1 MQAYDLNFSNA
12 DLVVGSV
19 PKYYA
24 QLEPNKIALYDGKK
38 SITYGNLNNQVDIL
52 ASALISLGVKS
63 GDIVCAYLPNCIEY
77 VLVVLSV
84 ARAGAIFSPIN
95 PRYKSV
101 EISEIL
107 QQSKPNIIF
116 TNVEQAKNIN
126 EVLSRWAIN
135 KPVVIEIDGQDT
147 DGNISLEKLLTA
159 DKIKIPDCSESQF
172 FSLMFTSGTTG
183 KAKGALA
190 THKARMI
197 WVLNAAIQY
206 GLNSQDVYLG
216 TMPQV
221 HSAGLTFTLMHL
233 YVGATVRIMP
243 HFDADEFIKIV
254 EAEGITSS
262 LTVPTILTML
272 VEQLEKNKQDLT
284 ATKLKRVVTCGSPLP
299 VNTKKRVLDKI
310 SKQLFDYYGSTESN
324 SMSVLRPEDQLRKP
338 ESVGQAF
345 RGVRLKIMNIDG
357 VECSVGEVGE
367 VWCINPS
374 VMTEYLNQPKETMEA
389 FTDRWYHTGDYGFLD
404 EEGYLH
410 LAGRLNDVIISGG
423 VNIYPAEIEQV
434 LMSHPNILD
443 AAVVGVDD
451 PKWGQAVKAYLVTR
465 GHVNIAIGEIQAFCE
480 KQVAAYKKPRYVE
493 FREFLPKN
501 AGGKTVKA
509 ELTGVQNV

>member
-1 MQAYDLNFSNA
+1 MQALDLSFANS
-12 DLVVGSV
+12 DVVVGNV
-19 PKYYA
+19 PNYYA
-24 QLEPNKIALYDGKK
+24 QLEPSKIALYDGKK
-38 SITYGNLNNQVDIL
+38 SITYGELNNQVDIL
-52 ASALISLGVKS
+52 ASALITLGVKP
-63 GDIVCAYLPNCIEY
+63 GDIVSAYLPNCIEY

-95 PRYKSV
+95 PRYKRV

-107 QQSKPNIIF
+107 QQSKPNVIF
-116 TNVEQAKNIN
+116 TNVELVNNIK
-126 EVLSRWAIN
+126 EVLSGWTDK
-135 KPVVIEIDGQDT
+135 KPITIEIDGQDA
-147 DGNISLEKLLTA
+147 DGTISLEKLFTV
-159 DKIKIPDCSESQF
+159 DKIKIPACSENQF

-183 KAKGALA
+183 KPKGALA

-197 WVLNAAIQY
+197 WVMNAAIQY
-206 GLNSQDVYLG
+206 GLNSQDIYLG

-243 HFDADEFIKIV
+243 HFDAEEFIKIV

-272 VEQLEKNKQDLT
+272 VEQLEKNKHDLT

-299 VNTKKRVLDKI
+299 VNTKMRVLDKI
-310 SKQLFDYYGSTESN
+310 SRQLFDYYGSTESN
-324 SMSVLRPEDQLRKP
+324 SMSVLRPEDQLRKA

-345 RGVRLKIMNIDG
+345 RGVKLKVMNIHN
-357 VECSVGEVGE
+357 VECSAGEVGE
-367 VWCINPS
+367 VWCMNPS
-374 VMTEYLNQPKETMEA
+374 VMTEYLNRPKETMEA

-465 GHVNIAIGEIQAFCE
+465 GHVKIEIDEIQAFCE
-480 KQVAAYKKPRYVE
+480 KQIAAFKKPRYVE
-493 FREFLPKN
+493 FRNLLPKN

>member
-1 MQAYDLNFSNA
+1 MQALDLSFANS
-12 DLVVGSV
+12 DVVVGNV
-19 PKYYA
+19 PNYYA
-24 QLEPNKIALYDGKK
+24 QLEPSKIALYDGKK
-38 SITYGNLNNQVDIL
+38 SITYGELNNQVDIL
-52 ASALISLGVKS
+52 ASALITLGVKP
-63 GDIVCAYLPNCIEY
+63 GDIVSAYLPNCIEY

-95 PRYKSV
+95 PRYKRV

-107 QQSKPNIIF
+107 QQSKPNVIF
-116 TNVEQAKNIN
+116 TNVELVNNIK
-126 EVLSRWAIN
+126 EVLSGWTDK
-135 KPVVIEIDGQDT
+135 KPITIEIDGQDA
-147 DGNISLEKLLTA
+147 DGTISLEKLFTV
-159 DKIKIPDCSESQF
+159 DKIKIPACSENQF

-183 KAKGALA
+183 KPKGALA

-197 WVLNAAIQY
+197 WVMNAAIQY
-206 GLNSQDVYLG
+206 GLNSQDIYLG

-243 HFDADEFIKIV
+243 HFDAEEFIKIV

-272 VEQLEKNKQDLT
+272 VEQLEKNKHDLT

-299 VNTKKRVLDKI
+299 VNTKMRVLDKI
-310 SKQLFDYYGSTESN
+310 SRQLFDYYGSTESN

-345 RGVRLKIMNIDG
+345 RGVKLKVMNIHN
-357 VECSVGEVGE
+357 VECSAGEVGE
-367 VWCINPS
+367 VWCMNPS
-374 VMTEYLNQPKETMEA
+374 VMTEYLNRPKETMEA

-465 GHVNIAIGEIQAFCE
+465 GHVKIEIDEIQAFCE
-480 KQVAAYKKPRYVE
+480 KQIAAFKKPRYVE
-493 FREFLPKN
+493 FRNLLPKN

>member
-1 MQAYDLNFSNA
+1 MQTPELNFSNA
-12 DLVVGSV
+12 DLVVGNV
-19 PKYYA
+19 PNYYA
-24 QLEPNKIALYDGKK
+24 QLEPKKIALYDGKK
-38 SITYGNLNNQVDIL
+38 SITYGELNNQVDIL
-52 ASALISLGVKS
+52 ASALITLGVKS

-107 QQSKPNIIF
+107 QQSKPKIIF
-116 TNVEQAKNIN
+116 TNVEQARNVK
-126 EVLSRWAIN
+126 EVLSGWADKKTI
-135 KPVVIEIDGQDT
+135 VIEIDGQDAN
-147 DGNISLEKLLTA
+147 GNISLEKLLSA
-159 DKIKIPDCSESQF
+159 EKIKIPVCNENQF

-183 KAKGALA
+183 KPKGALA
-190 THKARMI
+190 THKARML

-206 GLNSQDVYLG
+206 GLNSQDIYLG

-254 EAEGITSS
+254 NAEGITSS
-262 LTVPTILTML
+262 LAVPTILTML
-272 VEQLEKNKQDLT
+272 VEELEKQQQDLT
-284 ATKLKRVVTCGSPLP
+284 STNLKRVVTCGSPLP
-299 VNTKKRVLDKI
+299 MNTKMRVLDKI

-345 RGVRLKIMNIDG
+345 RGVRLKIMNIHG
-357 VECSVGEVGE
+357 AECPTGEVGE

-374 VMTEYLNQPKETMEA
+374 VMTEYLNRPKETMEA
-389 FTDRWYHTGDYGFLD
+389 FTEGWYHTGDYGFLD

-423 VNIYPAEIEQV
+423 INIYPAEIEQV
-434 LMSHPNILD
+434 LMTHPNILD

-465 GHVNIAIGEIQAFCE
+465 GHVNIEIGEIQAFCE
-480 KQVAAYKKPRYVE
+480 KQIATFKKPRYVE

-509 ELTGVQNV
+509 ALSGVQNV

>member
-1 MQAYDLNFSNA
+1 MQAPELNFSNA
-12 DLVVGSV
+12 DLVVGNV
-19 PKYYA
+19 PNYYA
-24 QLEPNKIALYDGKK
+24 QLEPNKIALYDEKK
-38 SITYGNLNNQVDIL
+38 SITYAELNNQVEIL
-52 ASALISLGVKS
+52 ASALIGLGLKS

-107 QQSKPNIIF
+107 QQAKPNIIF
-116 TNVEQAKNIN
+116 SNIDQAKNIK
-126 EVLSRWAIN
+126 EVFSSWADK
-135 KPVVIEIDGQDT
+135 KPLIIEIDGQNT
-147 DGNISLEKLLTA
+147 DGNVSLEKLLA
-159 DKIKIPDCSESQF
+159 VDKIKIPACNENQF

-183 KAKGALA
+183 KPKGALA

-197 WVLNAAIQY
+197 WVMNAAIQY
-206 GLNSQDVYLG
+206 GLNSQDIYLG

-243 HFDADEFIKIV
+243 HFDADQFIKIV

-272 VEQLEKNKQDLT
+272 VEELEKNKQDLMS
-284 ATKLKRVVTCGSPLP
+284 TKLKRVVTCGSPLP
-299 VNTKKRVLDKI
+299 MNTKMRVLDKV

-324 SMSVLRPEDQLRKP
+324 SISVLRPEDQLKKP

-345 RGVRLKIMNIDG
+345 RGVRLKIMDLSAT
-357 VECSVGEVGE
+357 ECTVGEVGE

-374 VMTEYLNQPKETMEA
+374 AMTEYLNRPKETKAA

-410 LAGRLNDVIISGG
+410 LTGRLNDVIISGG
-423 VNIYPAEIEQV
+423 INIYPAEIEQV
-434 LMSHPNILD
+434 LMNHPNILD
-443 AAVVGVDD
+443 AAVVGIDD
-451 PKWGQAVKAYLVTR
+451 PKWGQAIKAYLVTR
-465 GHVNIAIGEIQAFCE
+465 GNVNIEVAEIQAFCE
-480 KQVAAYKKPRYVE
+480 KQIAAFKKPRYVE

-509 ELTGVQNV
+509 ALSGVQDA

>member
-1 MQAYDLNFSNA
+1 MQTPELNFSNA
-12 DLVVGSV
+12 DLVVGNV
-19 PKYYA
+19 PNYYA
-24 QLEPNKIALYDGKK
+24 QLEPKKIALYDGKK
-38 SITYGNLNNQVDIL
+38 SITYGELNNQVDIL
-52 ASALISLGVKS
+52 ASALITLGVKS

-107 QQSKPNIIF
+107 QQSKPKIIF
-116 TNVEQAKNIN
+116 TNVEQARNVK
-126 EVLSRWAIN
+126 EVLSGWADKKTI
-135 KPVVIEIDGQDT
+135 VIEIDGQDAN
-147 DGNISLEKLLTA
+147 GNISLEKLLSA
-159 DKIKIPDCSESQF
+159 EKIKIPVCNENQF

-183 KAKGALA
+183 KPKGALA
-190 THKARMI
+190 THKARML

-206 GLNSQDVYLG
+206 GLNSQDIYLG

-254 EAEGITSS
+254 NAEGITSS

-272 VEQLEKNKQDLT
+272 VEELEKQQQDLT
-284 ATKLKRVVTCGSPLP
+284 STNLKRVVTCGSPLP
-299 VNTKKRVLDKI
+299 MNTKKRVLDKI

-345 RGVRLKIMNIDG
+345 RGVRLKIMNIYG
-357 VECSVGEVGE
+357 VECTTEEVGE

-374 VMTEYLNQPKETMEA
+374 VMTEYLNRPKETMEA
-389 FTDRWYHTGDYGFLD
+389 FTEGWYHTGDYGFLD

-423 VNIYPAEIEQV
+423 INIYPAEIEQV
-434 LMSHPNILD
+434 LMTHPNILD

-465 GHVNIAIGEIQAFCE
+465 GHVNIEIGEIQAFCE
-480 KQVAAYKKPRYVE
+480 KQIATFKKPRYVE

-509 ELTGVQNV
+509 ALSGVQNV

>member
-1 MQAYDLNFSNA
+1 MQALDLSFANS
-12 DLVVGSV
+12 DVVVGNV
-19 PKYYA
+19 PNYYA
-24 QLEPNKIALYDGKK
+24 QLEPSKIALYDGKK
-38 SITYGNLNNQVDIL
+38 SITYGELNNQVDIL
-52 ASALISLGVKS
+52 ASALITLGVKP
-63 GDIVCAYLPNCIEY
+63 GDIVSAYLPNCIEY

-95 PRYKSV
+95 PRYKRV

-107 QQSKPNIIF
+107 QQSKPNVIF
-116 TNVEQAKNIN
+116 TNVELVNNIK
-126 EVLSRWAIN
+126 EVLSGWTDK
-135 KPVVIEIDGQDT
+135 KPITIEIDGQDA
-147 DGNISLEKLLTA
+147 DGTISLEKLFTV
-159 DKIKIPDCSESQF
+159 DKIKIPACSENQF

-183 KAKGALA
+183 KPKGALA

-197 WVLNAAIQY
+197 WVMNAAIQY
-206 GLNSQDVYLG
+206 SLNSQDIYLG

-243 HFDADEFIKIV
+243 HFDAEEFIKIV

-272 VEQLEKNKQDLT
+272 VEQLEKNKHDLT

-299 VNTKKRVLDKI
+299 VNTKMRVLDKI
-310 SKQLFDYYGSTESN
+310 SRQLFDYYGSTESN

-345 RGVRLKIMNIDG
+345 RGVKLKVMNIHN
-357 VECSVGEVGE
+357 VECSAGEVGE
-367 VWCINPS
+367 VWCMNPS
-374 VMTEYLNQPKETMEA
+374 VMTEYLNRPKETMEA

-465 GHVNIAIGEIQAFCE
+465 GHVKIEIDEIQAFCE
-480 KQVAAYKKPRYVE
+480 KQIAAFKKPRYVE
-493 FREFLPKN
+493 FRNLLPKN

>member
-126 EVLSRWAIN
+126 ELLSRWAIN

-147 DGNISLEKLLTA
+147 DGNISLEKLLIA

-206 GLNSQDVYLG
+206 GLNSRLG
-216 TMPQV
+216 DPPQ
-221 HSAGLTFTLMHL
+221 T
-233 YVGATVRIMP
+233 
-243 HFDADEFIKIV
+243 
-254 EAEGITSS
+254 
-262 LTVPTILTML
+262 
-272 VEQLEKNKQDLT
+272 
-284 ATKLKRVVTCGSPLP
+284 
-299 VNTKKRVLDKI
+299 
-310 SKQLFDYYGSTESN
+310 
-324 SMSVLRPEDQLRKP
+324 
-338 ESVGQAF
+338 
-345 RGVRLKIMNIDG
+345 
-357 VECSVGEVGE
+357 
-367 VWCINPS
+367 
-374 VMTEYLNQPKETMEA
+374 
-389 FTDRWYHTGDYGFLD
+389 
-404 EEGYLH
+404 
-410 LAGRLNDVIISGG
+410 
-423 VNIYPAEIEQV
+423 
-434 LMSHPNILD
+434 
-443 AAVVGVDD
+443 
-451 PKWGQAVKAYLVTR
+451 
-465 GHVNIAIGEIQAFCE
+465 
-480 KQVAAYKKPRYVE
+480 
-493 FREFLPKN
+493 
-501 AGGKTVKA
+501 
-509 ELTGVQNV
+509 

>member
-1 MQAYDLNFSNA
+1 MQAHDLNFSNA

-38 SITYGNLNNQVDIL
+38 SITYGELNNQVDIL
-52 ASALISLGVKS
+52 ASALISLGIKS

-84 ARAGAIFSPIN
+84 ARARAIFSPIN

-126 EVLSRWAIN
+126 EVLSRWAIK

-197 WVLNAAIQY
+197 WVLNAVIQY
-206 GLNSQDVYLG
+206 GLNSQDIYLG

-262 LTVPTILTML
+262 LTVPTMLTML
-272 VEQLEKNKQDLT
+272 VEQLEKNKQDLN
-284 ATKLKRVVTCGSPLP
+284 ATQLKRVVTCGSPLP

-345 RGVRLKIMNIDG
+345 RGVRLKIMNIDD

-374 VMTEYLNQPKETMEA
+374 VMTEYLNRPKENMEA

-434 LMSHPNILD
+434 LMTHPNVLD
-443 AAVVGVDD
+443 AAVVGVED

-465 GHVNIAIGEIQAFCE
+465 GHENIEIAEIQAFCE

>member
-1 MQAYDLNFSNA
+1 MQTPELNLSNA
-12 DLVVGSV
+12 DLVVGNV
-19 PKYYA
+19 PNYYA
-24 QLEPNKIALYDGKK
+24 QLEPTKIALYDGKK
-38 SITYGNLNNQVDIL
+38 SITYGELNNQVDIL
-52 ASALISLGVKS
+52 ASALITLGVKS

-107 QQSKPNIIF
+107 QQSKPKIIF
-116 TNVEQAKNIN
+116 TNVEQARNVK
-126 EVLSRWAIN
+126 EVLSAWADKKTI
-135 KPVVIEIDGQDT
+135 VLEIDGQDAN
-147 DGNISLEKLLTA
+147 GSISLEKLLSTE
-159 DKIKIPDCSESQF
+159 KIKIPVCNENQF

-183 KAKGALA
+183 KPKGALA
-190 THKARMI
+190 THKARML

-206 GLNSQDVYLG
+206 GLNSQDIYLG

-254 EAEGITSS
+254 NAEGITSS

-272 VEQLEKNKQDLT
+272 VEELEKQHQDLT
-284 ATKLKRVVTCGSPLP
+284 STNLKRVVTCGSPLSI
-299 VNTKKRVLDKI
+299 NTKMRVLDKI

-345 RGVRLKIMNIDG
+345 RGVRLKIMNSHG
-357 VECSVGEVGE
+357 AECPTGEVGE

-374 VMTEYLNQPKETMEA
+374 VMTEYLNRPKETLEA
-389 FTDRWYHTGDYGFLD
+389 FTDRWYRTGDYGFLD
-404 EEGYLH
+404 EERYLH

-423 VNIYPAEIEQV
+423 INIYPAEVEQV
-434 LMSHPNILD
+434 LMTHPNILD

-465 GHVNIAIGEIQAFCE
+465 GHVNIEIGEIQTFCE
-480 KQVAAYKKPRYVE
+480 KRIAAFKKPRYVE

-509 ELTGVQNV
+509 DLSGVQNV

>member
-1 MQAYDLNFSNA
+1 MQALDLSFDNY
-12 DLVVGSV
+12 DLVVGNV
-19 PKYYA
+19 PNYYS
-24 QLEPNKIALYDGKK
+24 QLEPKKIALYDEKK
-38 SITYGNLNNQVDIL
+38 SITYGDLNNQVDIL
-52 ASALISLGVKS
+52 ASALISLGVKP
-63 GDIVCAYLPNCIEY
+63 GDIVSAYLPNCIEY

-116 TNVEQAKNIN
+116 TNVELANNIN
-126 EVLSRWAIN
+126 EVLSGWTDK
-135 KPVVIEIDGQDT
+135 KPITIKIDGQDA
-147 DGNISLEKLLTA
+147 DGTISLEKLFTV
-159 DKIKIPDCSESQF
+159 DKIKIPACSENQF

-183 KAKGALA
+183 KPKGALA

-197 WVLNAAIQY
+197 WVMNAAIQY
-206 GLNSQDVYLG
+206 ELNSQDIYLG

-243 HFDADEFIKIV
+243 HFDAEEFIKIV

-272 VEQLEKNKQDLT
+272 VEQLEKNKHDLT

-299 VNTKKRVLDKI
+299 MNTKMRVLDKI
-310 SKQLFDYYGSTESN
+310 SRQLFDYYGSTESN

-345 RGVRLKIMNIDG
+345 RGVKLKVMNIHN
-357 VECSVGEVGE
+357 VECSAGEVGE

-374 VMTEYLNQPKETMEA
+374 VMTEYLSQPKETMEA
-389 FTDRWYHTGDYGFLD
+389 FTNRWYHTGDYGFLD

-465 GHVNIAIGEIQAFCE
+465 GHVKIEISEIQDFCE
-480 KQVAAYKKPRYVE
+480 KQIAAFKKPRYVE
-493 FREFLPKN
+493 FRNLLPKN

>member
-1 MQAYDLNFSNA
+1 MQALDLSFANS
-12 DLVVGSV
+12 DVVVGNV
-19 PKYYA
+19 PNYYA
-24 QLEPNKIALYDGKK
+24 QLEPSKIALYDGKK
-38 SITYGNLNNQVDIL
+38 SITYGELNNQVDIL
-52 ASALISLGVKS
+52 ASALITLGVKP
-63 GDIVCAYLPNCIEY
+63 GDIVSAYLPNCIEY

-95 PRYKSV
+95 PRYKRV

-107 QQSKPNIIF
+107 QQSKPNVIF
-116 TNVEQAKNIN
+116 TNVELVNNIK
-126 EVLSRWAIN
+126 EVLSGWTDK
-135 KPVVIEIDGQDT
+135 KPITIEIDGQDA
-147 DGNISLEKLLTA
+147 DGTISLEKLFTV
-159 DKIKIPDCSESQF
+159 DKIKIPACSENQF

-183 KAKGALA
+183 KPKGALA

-197 WVLNAAIQY
+197 WVMNAAIQY
-206 GLNSQDVYLG
+206 GLNSQDIYLG

-243 HFDADEFIKIV
+243 HFDAEEFIKIV

-272 VEQLEKNKQDLT
+272 VEQLEKNKHDLT

-299 VNTKKRVLDKI
+299 VNTKMRVLDKI
-310 SKQLFDYYGSTESN
+310 STQLFDYYGSTESN

-345 RGVRLKIMNIDG
+345 RGVKLKVMNIHN
-357 VECSVGEVGE
+357 VECSAGEVGE
-367 VWCINPS
+367 VWCMNPS
-374 VMTEYLNQPKETMEA
+374 VMTEYLNRPKETMEA

-465 GHVNIAIGEIQAFCE
+465 GHVKIEIDEIQAFCE
-480 KQVAAYKKPRYVE
+480 KQIAAFKKPRYVE
-493 FREFLPKN
+493 FRNLLPKN